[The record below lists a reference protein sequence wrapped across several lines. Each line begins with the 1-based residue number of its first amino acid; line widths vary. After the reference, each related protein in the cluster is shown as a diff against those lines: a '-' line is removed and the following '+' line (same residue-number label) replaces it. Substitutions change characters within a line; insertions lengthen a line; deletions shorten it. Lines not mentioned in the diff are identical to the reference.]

1 LKFVPQAMPAAVQKV
16 VERIGENCEP
26 ALCTVLFLGGA
37 GGSLRAGVTENPILL
52 TRSIKNLITN
62 VTCGGAPAYVW
73 PGGGIMVMVDVSRM
87 PDNSFG
93 YVPTPAIVAP
103 VEFTM
108 KLTDYAALGGY
119 TNQVR
124 PLSEVLGAKH
134 ATVAQAPQNPWP
146 IGTRPVVG

>member
-1 LKFVPQAMPAAVQKV
+1 
-16 VERIGENCEP
+16 
-26 ALCTVLFLGGA
+26 
-37 GGSLRAGVTENPILL
+37 
-52 TRSIKNLITN
+52 
-62 VTCGGAPAYVW
+62 
-73 PGGGIMVMVDVSRM
+73 MVMVDVSRM

-119 TNQVR
+119 TAQVR